1 MPTYTSAQPFLGIAL
16 KVASTLAFTA
26 MSTLIKLVSDR
37 YPVGEIVFFRSALAL
52 VPVAAWVGWREFPYI
67 FRTARFGGHIVRSIA
82 GSISM
87 FCSFSALS
95 LLPIADATAINYASP
110 LLTVVFAV
118 LLLHEKVHA
127 YRWTA
132 VAIGLGGVLIILSDY
147 FGPEASD
154 TSRASA
160 LGATFAVAAAIM
172 GALAATQTRSLTR
185 LEAASTIVV
194 YFSSLTAFF
203 ALFTLPF
210 GWAAPHGLDIAALC
224 GAGIFGGIG
233 QVLLTQSYRFGDA
246 SVIAPFDYTSMI
258 WTLIV
263 SLAIFGTWPSP
274 IVLSGAAVVIIAGLF
289 VIWRER
295 ALGIERSRSKRAQTP
310 T

>member
-1 MPTYTSAQPFLGIAL
+1 MPTYTSAQPLLGIAL
-16 KVASTLAFTA
+16 KIASTIAFTA

-52 VPVAAWVGWREFPYI
+52 VPVATWVGWREFPYI
-67 FRTARFGGHIVRSIA
+67 FRTSRFGGHVVRSVA
-82 GSISM
+82 GSASM

-95 LLPIADATAINYASP
+95 LLPIADATAIGYASP

-118 LLLHEKVHA
+118 VLLHEKVHV
-127 YRWTA
+127 YRWSA
-132 VAIGLGGVLIILSDY
+132 VAVGLGGVLIILSDY
-147 FGPEASD
+147 FGPEAGD
-154 TSRASA
+154 VTHASSV
-160 LGATFAVAAAIM
+160 GASLAVAGAVM
-172 GALAATQTRSLTR
+172 SALAATQTRSLTR
-185 LEAASTIVV
+185 LEAAATIVV

-210 GWAAPHGLDIAALC
+210 GWAMPHGLDIAALC

-246 SVIAPFDYTSMI
+246 SVVAPFDYTSMI
-258 WTLIV
+258 WTLFV

-274 IVLSGAAVVIIAGLF
+274 IVLSGAAVVIAAGLF

-295 ALGIERSRSKRAQTP
+295 ALGIERNRSKRAQTP